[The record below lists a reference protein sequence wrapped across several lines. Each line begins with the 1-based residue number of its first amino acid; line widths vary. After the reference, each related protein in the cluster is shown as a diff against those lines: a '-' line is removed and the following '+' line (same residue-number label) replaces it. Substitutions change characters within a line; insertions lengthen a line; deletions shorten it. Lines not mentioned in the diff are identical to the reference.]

1 MWQSNMIDMMDLLLF
16 KLPTQ
21 MYPPIL
27 RVLEVANEIFS
38 IFNIFFSLDYWLFNV
53 IKTWITASQLHYRVQ
68 WQFKYLGNDT
78 SL

>member
-1 MWQSNMIDMMDLLLF
+1 MWQSNMIDMMDFF

-21 MYPPIL
+21 MCPP
-27 RVLEVANEIFS
+27 RVLDVAS
-38 IFNIFFSLDYWLFNV
+38 GIFNIFFSLDYWLLNV
-53 IKTWITASQLHYRVQ
+53 IKIWITVSQLHYRAQ

>member
-1 MWQSNMIDMMDLLLF
+1 MWQSNMIDMMDFF

-21 MYPPIL
+21 MCPPIL
-27 RVLEVANEIFS
+27 RVLDVANG
-38 IFNIFFSLDYWLFNV
+38 IFNIFFSLDYWLLNV
-53 IKTWITASQLHYRVQ
+53 TEIWITASQLHYRAQ